1 MVSLKLAWTDVGDT
15 EATVSVVLVLAF
27 VPLQKFPTDLK
38 ILPWKCP
45 LQNENGLV
53 LFKTKLRPVKVSLI
67 KTEFVPTYWELIHIG
82 L

>member
-38 ILPWKCP
+38 IFQLEVPFAKRKWLCP
-45 LQNENGLV
+45 LKDETPDLGV
-53 LFKTKLRPVKVSLI
+53 
-67 KTEFVPTYWELIHIG
+67 
-82 L
+82 